1 MALYLLLW
9 MESGWRRQW
18 PILCFAGPPGV
29 GKTSLGRSI
38 ARALGRKFQRISL
51 GGMRDEAEIRGHR
64 RTYIGAMPGR
74 IIAAV
79 KQAESCNPLLL
90 LDEID
95 KLGNDQRGDPASA
108 LLEVLDA
115 EQNSTFRDHF
125 LEVPFDL
132 SDVLFITTAN
142 TLDTIPRPL
151 LDRMEVIELTSY
163 TDEEKLQIAKRH
175 LLPKELKRHGLT
187 KAQLRLTDDAIR
199 ELIRGYTREAGVRVL
214 ERKLGVR
221 LPAGLEITVVVFIF
235 AAEILGEIACF
246 YVTVPFWDKA
256 LHTTSGFIYAA
267 VGYSMADVLN
277 RHKKVSFELSPLFLA
292 LVAFCFSMTIGA
304 LWEIFEFS
312 VDNLFHKD
320 MQKDTVIQQIT
331 SVALD
336 PTNRNIPITISNI
349 QDVVVNGES
358 LGLGGY
364 LDIGLYD
371 TMGDL
376 IVNLIGAV
384 VFSVIG
390 YFHQKHRKKSVVTQL
405 FVPQVDEKEEDVQHE

>member
-1 MALYLLLW
+1 MSRQERREARLRQEKLRLQKKSKLTLVVYAVIRLIVIGVLIRSAFNGQIESVYTCLLTL
-9 MESGWRRQW
+9 
-18 PILCFAGPPGV
+18 V
-29 GKTSLGRSI
+29 
-38 ARALGRKFQRISL
+38 
-51 GGMRDEAEIRGHR
+51 
-64 RTYIGAMPGR
+64 
-74 IIAAV
+74 
-79 KQAESCNPLLL
+79 LLL
-90 LDEID
+90 LPSI
-95 KLGNDQRGDPASA
+95 
-108 LLEVLDA
+108 
-115 EQNSTFRDHF
+115 
-125 LEVPFDL
+125 
-132 SDVLFITTAN
+132 
-142 TLDTIPRPL
+142 
-151 LDRMEVIELTSY
+151 
-163 TDEEKLQIAKRH
+163 
-175 LLPKELKRHGLT
+175 
-187 KAQLRLTDDAIR
+187 
-199 ELIRGYTREAGVRVL
+199 L
-214 ERKLGVR
+214 ERKLEIR

-277 RHKKVSFELSPLFLA
+277 RHKKVSFEFSPLFLA

-304 LWEIFEFS
+304 VWEIFEFS
-312 VDNLFHKD
+312 MDNLFHKD

>member
-1 MALYLLLW
+1 MKRTGTELKNKMSRQERREARLRQEKLRLQKKSKLTLIVYAVIRLIVVGVLVRSAFNGQIESVYTCLLTL
-9 MESGWRRQW
+9 
-18 PILCFAGPPGV
+18 V
-29 GKTSLGRSI
+29 
-38 ARALGRKFQRISL
+38 
-51 GGMRDEAEIRGHR
+51 
-64 RTYIGAMPGR
+64 
-74 IIAAV
+74 
-79 KQAESCNPLLL
+79 LLL
-90 LDEID
+90 LPSI
-95 KLGNDQRGDPASA
+95 
-108 LLEVLDA
+108 
-115 EQNSTFRDHF
+115 
-125 LEVPFDL
+125 
-132 SDVLFITTAN
+132 
-142 TLDTIPRPL
+142 
-151 LDRMEVIELTSY
+151 
-163 TDEEKLQIAKRH
+163 
-175 LLPKELKRHGLT
+175 
-187 KAQLRLTDDAIR
+187 
-199 ELIRGYTREAGVRVL
+199 L

-235 AAEILGEIACF
+235 AAEILGEIACC

>member
-1 MALYLLLW
+1 MKKDKRFSLRLRTYYLL
-9 MESGWRRQW
+9 
-18 PILCFAGPPGV
+18 
-29 GKTSLGRSI
+29 
-38 ARALGRKFQRISL
+38 
-51 GGMRDEAEIRGHR
+51 
-64 RTYIGAMPGR
+64 
-74 IIAAV
+74 IIAIVVIISFGAV
-79 KQAESCNPLLL
+79 VGALTALQQLGVIGHINVSTLVALLL
-90 LDEID
+90 V
-95 KLGNDQRGDPASA
+95 A
-108 LLEVLDA
+108 
-115 EQNSTFRDHF
+115 
-125 LEVPFDL
+125 
-132 SDVLFITTAN
+132 
-142 TLDTIPRPL
+142 
-151 LDRMEVIELTSY
+151 
-163 TDEEKLQIAKRH
+163 
-175 LLPKELKRHGLT
+175 
-187 KAQLRLTDDAIR
+187 
-199 ELIRGYTREAGVRVL
+199 
-214 ERKLGVR
+214 
-221 LPAGLEITVVVFIF
+221 AGLEITVVVFIF

-304 LWEIFEFS
+304 LWDIFEFS

-336 PTNRNIPITISNI
+336 PTNRNIPNTISNI

>member
-1 MALYLLLW
+1 MKRMGTELKNKMSRQERREARLRQEKLRLQKKSKLTLIVYAVIRLIVVGVLVRSAFNGQIESVYTCLLTL
-9 MESGWRRQW
+9 
-18 PILCFAGPPGV
+18 V
-29 GKTSLGRSI
+29 
-38 ARALGRKFQRISL
+38 
-51 GGMRDEAEIRGHR
+51 
-64 RTYIGAMPGR
+64 
-74 IIAAV
+74 
-79 KQAESCNPLLL
+79 LLL
-90 LDEID
+90 LPSI
-95 KLGNDQRGDPASA
+95 
-108 LLEVLDA
+108 
-115 EQNSTFRDHF
+115 
-125 LEVPFDL
+125 
-132 SDVLFITTAN
+132 
-142 TLDTIPRPL
+142 
-151 LDRMEVIELTSY
+151 
-163 TDEEKLQIAKRH
+163 
-175 LLPKELKRHGLT
+175 
-187 KAQLRLTDDAIR
+187 
-199 ELIRGYTREAGVRVL
+199 L

-267 VGYSMADVLN
+267 VGY
-277 RHKKVSFELSPLFLA
+277 
-292 LVAFCFSMTIGA
+292 SMTIGA

>member
-1 MALYLLLW
+1 MKRTGTELKNK
-9 MESGWRRQW
+9 MSRQERRE
-18 PILCFAGPPGV
+18 
-29 GKTSLGRSI
+29 
-38 ARALGRKFQRISL
+38 ARLRQ
-51 GGMRDEAEIRGHR
+51 
-64 RTYIGAMPGR
+64 
-74 IIAAV
+74 
-79 KQAESCNPLLL
+79 
-90 LDEID
+90 
-95 KLGNDQRGDPASA
+95 
-108 LLEVLDA
+108 
-115 EQNSTFRDHF
+115 
-125 LEVPFDL
+125 
-132 SDVLFITTAN
+132 
-142 TLDTIPRPL
+142 
-151 LDRMEVIELTSY
+151 
-163 TDEEKLQIAKRH
+163 EKLRLQKKSKLTLIVYAVIRLIVVGVLVRSAFNGQI
-175 LLPKELKRHGLT
+175 ESV
-187 KAQLRLTDDAIR
+187 
-199 ELIRGYTREAGVRVL
+199 YTC
-214 ERKLGVR
+214 

>member
-1 MALYLLLW
+1 MSRQERREARLRQEKLRLQKKSKLTLIVFAVIRLFVVGVLVRSAFNGQIESVYTCLLTL
-9 MESGWRRQW
+9 
-18 PILCFAGPPGV
+18 V
-29 GKTSLGRSI
+29 
-38 ARALGRKFQRISL
+38 
-51 GGMRDEAEIRGHR
+51 
-64 RTYIGAMPGR
+64 
-74 IIAAV
+74 
-79 KQAESCNPLLL
+79 LLL
-90 LDEID
+90 LPSI
-95 KLGNDQRGDPASA
+95 
-108 LLEVLDA
+108 
-115 EQNSTFRDHF
+115 
-125 LEVPFDL
+125 
-132 SDVLFITTAN
+132 
-142 TLDTIPRPL
+142 
-151 LDRMEVIELTSY
+151 
-163 TDEEKLQIAKRH
+163 
-175 LLPKELKRHGLT
+175 
-187 KAQLRLTDDAIR
+187 
-199 ELIRGYTREAGVRVL
+199 L
-214 ERKLGVR
+214 ERKLEIR
-221 LPAGLEITVVVFIF
+221 L
-235 AAEILGEIACF
+235 
-246 YVTVPFWDKA
+246 
-256 LHTTSGFIYAA
+256 
-267 VGYSMADVLN
+267 GYSMADVLN

-304 LWEIFEFS
+304 VWEIFEFS

>member
-1 MALYLLLW
+1 MKRTGTELKNKMSRQERREARLRQEKLRLQKKSKLTLIVYAVIRLIVVGVLVRSAFNGQIESVYTCLLTL
-9 MESGWRRQW
+9 
-18 PILCFAGPPGV
+18 V
-29 GKTSLGRSI
+29 
-38 ARALGRKFQRISL
+38 
-51 GGMRDEAEIRGHR
+51 
-64 RTYIGAMPGR
+64 
-74 IIAAV
+74 
-79 KQAESCNPLLL
+79 LLL
-90 LDEID
+90 LPSI
-95 KLGNDQRGDPASA
+95 
-108 LLEVLDA
+108 
-115 EQNSTFRDHF
+115 
-125 LEVPFDL
+125 
-132 SDVLFITTAN
+132 
-142 TLDTIPRPL
+142 
-151 LDRMEVIELTSY
+151 
-163 TDEEKLQIAKRH
+163 
-175 LLPKELKRHGLT
+175 
-187 KAQLRLTDDAIR
+187 
-199 ELIRGYTREAGVRVL
+199 L

-235 AAEILGEIACF
+235 AAEILGEIARF